1 MSELVKY
8 LSVLIGA
15 FSYLW
20 VNKLFWD
27 NFLVRRRI
35 SFTTVFPWI
44 FLFVCQFTTQYFLIV
59 HTVSL
64 SVQVTLMNT
73 FAMLLVVFFSY
84 ETKGLETF
92 FLLIFFCLLW
102 TLTELAL
109 YLLFRSLG
117 ISPASMKPYATF
129 FTLLIMLSLT
139 HIISLLSNKQKQA
152 SIPNRLAFTLLL
164 LPVCSIYIMLVHLHL
179 YTMNN
184 YFLTLS
190 VFFFLLLINMIIFHV
205 YTRLGQY
212 FLNEKENAV
221 HAEQLSMI
229 SQNMEEQKKLM
240 DAFYEE
246 KHNLINELT
255 ALRGSIHGENN
266 EDAIRN
272 LDQILDCYHGMGT
285 VSSSGN
291 STVDAIINAKY
302 AVAKEYGIS
311 FSLQF
316 CVPEELAIAPHDL
329 GVVIGNALDN
339 AITAVRACTSTEK
352 MIRISIGVKKNALIM
367 VMKNSY
373 EHQLQKNRNGEL
385 LSTKQE
391 NDRHGYGIRSIRRI
405 AKTYNG
411 DVVIDA
417 DNGLFVLTVVLNFKD
432 L

>member
-1 MSELVKY
+1 MFESVKY
-8 LSVLIGA
+8 LLFVSVSIFA
-15 FSYLW
+15 YMW
-20 VNKLFWD
+20 ITKRFWD
-27 NFLVRRRI
+27 SFLVRKKA
-35 SFTTVFPWI
+35 SFASIFPWI
-44 FLFVCQFTTQYFLIV
+44 LLCISQFVSQSLQYGNFSLAPTLINTLVVLIV
-59 HTVSL
+59 
-64 SVQVTLMNT
+64 
-73 FAMLLVVFFSY
+73 AMFSY
-84 ETKGLETF
+84 EPTGLETY
-92 FLLIFFCLLW
+92 FLFAFFCIMWGLIEL
-102 TLTELAL
+102 TLAS
-109 YLLFRSLG
+109 LFIFLKIDHQSVKPLG
-117 ISPASMKPYATF
+117 IVSSLILMMS
-129 FTLLIMLSLT
+129 FT
-139 HIISLLSNKQKQA
+139 HVISLLSNKKESA
-152 SIPNRLAFTLLL
+152 SIPNRLAFALLL
-164 LPVCSIYIMLVHLHL
+164 VPVGSIYIMLVQF
-179 YTMNN
+179 YTMDS
-184 YFLTLS
+184 YFLSIS
-190 VFFFLLLINMIIFHV
+190 VFIFLLLFNMIIFDV
-205 YTRLGQY
+205 YTRLSRY
-212 FLNEKENAV
+212 FLREKENAV

-339 AITAVRACTSTEK
+339 AITAVRECTSTEK

-411 DVVIDA
+411 DVVIDS